1 MAINIRNPKGRDA
14 VVAFEAVI
22 PQRDVHF
29 VDEKGKPVVTQKL
42 LKTDIEHDLDAL
54 LKKKRGN
61 LNALAKGLVKEDPE
75 VDIEQFGSY
84 LTDTS
89 KVYVSKK
96 GIIHIVDEVEVVS
109 NPDGTLRERRPRIKD
124 PQNINTDVP
133 LRWTG
138 KFIDKD
144 EAAHRFVFTHKRQ
157 LIHVNGLTFDFLYEM
172 AEELQKRNSLLLIRG
187 GEKGDQPIVMQRG
200 GKPYNAF
207 LEGRVQ
213 GDSYLLVLQLSNME
227 LKRPKVQEES
237 SDTDTSTIETTS
249 EHVGKNAD
257 EPKKKPHVTAKA
269 KPEAEEKA
277 VAKQAAIVEKSKPV
291 KTAKS
296 PAKGE
301 PAAAS
306 KTKHAANAA
315 KKGEPPASA
324 GGTTAKKKSSSA
336 NSAATKAKA
345 KDLKPKTRGGS
356 YKK

>member
-42 LKTDIEHDLDAL
+42 LKTDIEHDLDTL
-54 LKKKRGN
+54 LKKKKGN
-61 LNALAKGLVKEDPE
+61 LNALAKSLVKEDPE
-75 VDIEQFGSY
+75 VDLEQFGSY

-96 GIIHIVDEVEVVS
+96 GIIHIVDEVEVVC

-138 KFIDKD
+138 KFIDKN

-172 AEELQKRNSLLLIRG
+172 AQELDKRNSLLLIRG

-207 LEGRVQ
+207 LEGRID

-227 LKRPKVQEES
+227 LKRPKVQEEAAA
-237 SDTDTSTIETTS
+237 DTSTVETNDDRVADVS
-249 EHVGKNAD
+249 DKNKSGKK
-257 EPKKKPHVTAKA
+257 PSVKKKADPA
-269 KPEAEEKA
+269 AEEKA
-277 VAKQAAIVEKSKPV
+277 VAKQAAIVEKKKPV
-291 KTAKS
+291 KAAKS
-296 PAKGE
+296 PDKGE
-301 PAAAS
+301 PAAAT
-306 KTKHAANAA
+306 KTKNASKA
-315 KKGEPPASA
+315 GERDHVAIKG
-324 GGTTAKKKSSSA
+324 TSSKDS
-336 NSAATKAKA
+336 KAKT
-345 KDLKPKTRGGS
+345 KPRAS
-356 YKK
+356 SKK

>member
-54 LKKKRGN
+54 LKKKKGN
-61 LNALAKGLVKEDPE
+61 LNALAKQLVKEDPE
-75 VDIEQFGSY
+75 IDLEEFGMY

-96 GIIHIVDEVEVVS
+96 GIIHIVDEVEVVC

-138 KFIDKD
+138 KFIDKN

-172 AEELQKRNSLLLIRG
+172 AEELHKRNSLLLIRG

-207 LEGRVQ
+207 LEGRID

-227 LKRPKVQEES
+227 LKRPKVQEEAAA
-237 SDTDTSTIETTS
+237 DTSTVETNEDRVDRTS
-249 EHVGKNAD
+249 DDK
-257 EPKKKPHVTAKA
+257 PKKKPRVTAKA
-269 KPEAEEKA
+269 KPDAEEKA
-277 VAKQAAIVEKSKPV
+277 VAKQAAIIEKAKPV
-291 KTAKS
+291 KAAKS

-301 PAAAS
+301 PAAAT
-306 KTKHAANAA
+306 KTKNASKA
-315 KKGEPPASA
+315 GE
-324 GGTTAKKKSSSA
+324 KDHV
-336 NSAATKAKA
+336 ATKGTSAKSTPRSTKTEDA
-345 KDLKPKTRGGS
+345 KPKSKARAS
-356 YKK
+356 SKK